1 MLIGVAVLFREI
13 SHELADGDVVIK
25 RNYQSLVVGSDPD
38 GFGLWLDQVP
48 MICNS
53 GSVCNLSSN
62 ASAFQLILS
71 FLNSNL
77 IDEVVRISTVVAVAV
92 SRLLTIVLLQRLK

>member
-13 SHELADGDVVIK
+13 SRELADGEFVTK
-25 RNYQSLVVGSDPD
+25 RYYQSLVVGSDPD

-53 GSVCNLSSN
+53 DSVCNLSSN
-62 ASAFQLILS
+62 ASVFQLILS

-92 SRLLTIVLLQRLK
+92 SRLLTTVLLQRLK

>member
-1 MLIGVAVLFREI
+1 MAVLFREI
-13 SHELADGDVVIK
+13 SHELADLDVVTK
-25 RNYQSLVVGSDPD
+25 RSYQSLVVGSDPD

-48 MICNS
+48 TICNS

-92 SRLLTIVLLQRLK
+92 SRLLTTVLLQRLK

>member
-53 GSVCNLSSN
+53 DSVCNLSSN
-62 ASAFQLILS
+62 AFAFQLILS
-71 FLNSNL
+71 FVNSNL
-77 IDEVVRISTVVAVAV
+77 IEEVVRISTVVAVAV